1 MRVRR
6 VLVLALV
13 VCFSLFAGVAQAKT
27 FVSIATGGTG
37 GTYYP
42 IGGGIADVVSRY
54 AKDVQA
60 TAETG
65 NASVANL
72 NLIGTH
78 SIEFALVQNDTAW
91 WAAKGEIMFEKAY
104 PNVRAVATLYPETNH
119 LITMRKANIKT
130 IHDLKGKRI
139 SVGAPGS
146 GTEAD
151 MRCLLEI
158 AGLDYP
164 DMKKVDFLDFNN
176 TVDRMKDGQLDAGF
190 VVAGWPVAA
199 IMDLATTH
207 DVDLVSFDD
216 EFLAKLQKK
225 YPFFVKDVVPAGTY
239 RGIDHDVAAPAV
251 MAMIVVDADVPEE
264 VVYQFTKAMWDH
276 IDEIQRTHAKAQL
289 ITLETAFDGLP
300 VPLHDGAARY
310 YKEIGLKIPEIK

>member
-1 MRVRR
+1 MT
-6 VLVLALV
+6 LDNLSFKSAK
-13 VCFSLFAGVAQAKT
+13 FSDKH
-27 FVSIATGGTG
+27 SIATVSYTHL
-37 GTYYP
+37 
-42 IGGGIADVVSRY
+42 DVYKR
-54 AKDVQA
+54 Q
-60 TAETG
+60 
-65 NASVANL
+65 
-72 NLIGTH
+72 
-78 SIEFALVQNDTAW
+78 
-91 WAAKGEIMFEKAY
+91 
-104 PNVRAVATLYPETNH
+104 
-119 LITMRKANIKT
+119 
-130 IHDLKGKRI
+130 LKGKRI

-239 RGIDHDVAAPAV
+239 RGIDHDVVAPAV

-264 VVYQFTKAMWDH
+264 VVYQFTKACLLYTS
-276 IDEIQRTHAKAQL
+276 RC
-289 ITLETAFDGLP
+289 
-300 VPLHDGAARY
+300 V
-310 YKEIGLKIPEIK
+310 